1 MIILTTPC
9 LRKYIAILFA
19 FGLLVWVPAVSSA
32 LPGPLPVPG
41 GIAVIDLPL
50 TDASPPVVSYR
61 DNRVAVIRNAGKWH
75 AVVGIP
81 LAAKQG
87 LHSILVKSANS
98 SFPHNF
104 RVHPKE
110 YEKQYITIKNKRMV
124 NPGQTD
130 LKRIRREKSII
141 NAAFKHWRQTTD
153 LSLELTLPVDGQ
165 LSSAFG
171 LQRYFNKQPRKPH
184 SGLDI
189 AAPTGTPVLSP
200 APAVVINTGSYF
212 FNGNSVFLD
221 HGQGMITM
229 YCHMDSITVKQGQ
242 QVGRGEPIG
251 TVGMSGRVT
260 GPHLHWSVSINN
272 TRVDPSLFLKGSSR
286 D

>member
-1 MIILTTPC
+1 M
-9 LRKYIAILFA
+9 LRLPFYSLLAFAINLLFSVNTA
-19 FGLLVWVPAVSSA
+19 SGA
-32 LPGPLPVPG
+32 LPEPLPVPG
-41 GIAVIDLPL
+41 GIAVIKLPVTAAAL
-50 TDASPPVVSYR
+50 PVVRYR
-61 DNRVAVIRNAGKWH
+61 GNRVAVIRDAGSWH

-81 LAAKQG
+81 LAASQG
-87 LHSILVKSANS
+87 RHTVMLQTENGAQPQA
-98 SFPHNF
+98 FE
-104 RVHPKE
+104 VHARE

-124 NPGQTD
+124 NPTQTD
-130 LKRIRREKSII
+130 LERIKREKSII
-141 NAAFKHWRQTTD
+141 SAAFRHWRETAD
-153 LSLELTLPVDGQ
+153 LSLELSLPVDGQ

-171 LQRYFNKQPRKPH
+171 LQRFFNKQPRKPH

-189 AAPTGTPVLSP
+189 AAPRGTPVHSP

-229 YCHMDSITVKQGQ
+229 YCHMDSIAVKEGQ
-242 QVGRGEPIG
+242 RVKRGEIIG

-272 TRVDPSLFLKGSSR
+272 TRVDPGLFLGDSR
-286 D
+286 PQGQAAQ